1 MLKTASRVL
10 SHTANS
16 TVSHTANSTVSHTA
30 RSVKPVPK
38 TNMTAKRFGKER
50 MKKTIANLTYSLGRK
65 PTPKELAEHNRMEG
79 GTKRRRSKTR
89 RS

>member
-10 SHTANS
+10 SHTAK
-16 TVSHTANSTVSHTA
+16 STVSHTA
-30 RSVKPVPK
+30 RSVKLVPK
-38 TNMTAKRFGKER
+38 TNMTAKRFGKES
-50 MKKTIANLTYSLGRK
+50 MKKIIANLTYSLGRK

-79 GTKRRRSKTR
+79 GAKRRRSRTR

>member
-1 MLKTASRVL
+1 MTKHSRNLLKALSTAVR
-10 SHTANS
+10 HT
-16 TVSHTANSTVSHTA
+16 VK
-30 RSVKPVPK
+30 SVKPVTVK
-38 TNMTAKRFGKER
+38 RHNTTARNIGNES

-79 GTKRRRSKTR
+79 GAKRRRSKTR